1 MEIPF
6 ELEICIEIVLSVW
19 TNELQGHETVPQFGD
34 RTRVHG
40 RHHRNSKDQIQEH
53 MFRFPQRNNELQLER
68 QQRR

>member
-40 RHHRNSKDQIQEH
+40 GHHRNSKDQIQEH
-53 MFRFPQRNNELQLER
+53 MLRFPQRNNELQLER